1 MCASQKPL
9 NNSHNIVKRPFLHL
23 PSTGDQAVLHDIIK
37 TGKIEMNRLKKNPL
51 FWEVNG
57 IYFQI
62 KYMCSR
68 LNHEYSLSMLCS
80 SSGKVAAGTGGEE
93 EVDGVSLCVFVVFHI
108 REISQEEI
116 RI

>member
-1 MCASQKPL
+1 
-9 NNSHNIVKRPFLHL
+9 
-23 PSTGDQAVLHDIIK
+23 
-37 TGKIEMNRLKKNPL
+37 
-51 FWEVNG
+51 
-57 IYFQI
+57 
-62 KYMCSR
+62 MCSR

-108 REISQEEI
+108 REIFQEGI